1 MCIGIIRDEE
11 RMSQA
16 DNSDHILRKKQLIVY
31 IEKKKIKK

>member
-1 MCIGIIRDEE
+1 MCMGIIRDEE

-31 IEKKKIKK
+31 REKKRKK